1 MPFFLR
7 VRPLLF
13 IVMICAAGSL
23 VAVPRA
29 QPQQGA
35 APAVSV
41 KQGRI
46 PLTVERYLPGAP
58 VTLGVP
64 FPKGALESPDHVRV
78 LRPDGTEQP
87 SQVTEVTTW
96 DPIDP
101 SLKWVWVF
109 FFAEVGPAYS
119 LEYGPAVRRQ
129 SVTSRLE
136 FVNNPRAQGLA
147 EITTG
152 PLRFVVRQGDTGFLS
167 SVQLDLAGDG
177 YSDAD
182 VIATGPVGRG
192 SFADV
197 LDDAGVDSS
206 RAVVLRTVMDKGS
219 GPLHA
224 ILRVEGE
231 YRYGR
236 ADNQASPF
244 VTRIHAY
251 AGKPYIRV
259 LHTWIYTGTPDK
271 HRPQAGDYPH
281 VATQGATLI
290 TTDPTD
296 TGWTMPNDRLHG
308 LGLSLALP
316 LTARAQ
322 TRFGLRNGSWWS
334 PGDRRVALVPPG
346 PASLVQLGPK
356 PDRIPPVPN
365 SSATTRLGPTEGFE
379 ATVTSGVRLVDRAER
394 ADGWIDVFD
403 GTRGVAIGI
412 KHLVE
417 EYPKALT
424 FDAAAGTVSA
434 FFWAPEAGPM
444 SFVRASNAP
453 ANENAV
459 ENWAQGLAKTSEV
472 LLFFHGSQTTVD
484 EVAATMQLVL
494 APPVAHVAPKWY
506 GTSDVYGAMAPQS
519 ARHGDLQR
527 SLDYKFS
534 WMRFNQAWEP
544 WFGMFEHG
552 DMMNTFD
559 GQRWS
564 VFGNG
569 EPAQDFM
576 WWLQFMRSGDADTFD
591 TAMAFSRHTMDV
603 DNTHW
608 PTGPQFLGDTN
619 YPMDYWS
626 TLTTP
631 TTPPASKYLGV
642 GRRHADQHWM
652 HILSAHVW
660 VQGWMASYYLAGE
673 QRGLDVARLTAD
685 MHLRRL
691 WGEHELT
698 GRRLYL
704 SIWNLAEVW
713 DATKDVRYERELDDR
728 VGRML
733 ALQRD
738 QADSLVLER
747 YGYTNVYAS
756 HGLAK
761 YLSMT
766 GAPAVR
772 SALIRHA
779 RAVRDMPPLNHVMES
794 YLSSIHSLALG
805 YRLTG
810 DRSFANEMVRRLDPL
825 KVGPL
830 PRPIDSRWT
839 QSELFSA
846 LEQADHFPED
856 PNRFRPNASNQDT
869 TAPPSRRPIWSFTN
883 GLRVFGWTSAYTV
896 PWAIQVLEEVQGP
909 ESRAQ
914 GPKREP
920 KREKEQ

>member
-1 MPFFLR
+1 MPFLPR
-7 VRPLLF
+7 VRPLLLF
-13 IVMICAAGSL
+13 VIVAALCVFAAAPQARRSTSQAAG
-23 VAVPRA
+23 AEA
-29 QPQQGA
+29 
-35 APAVSV
+35 
-41 KQGRI
+41 GRI
-46 PLTVERYLPGAP
+46 PLTVERHQPGAP

-64 FPKGALESPDHVRV
+64 FPQGALASPDHVRV
-78 LRPDGTEQP
+78 LRPDGREQP

-101 SLKWVWVF
+101 SVKWVWVF
-109 FFAEVGPAYS
+109 FFADAGPAYT

-129 SVTSRLE
+129 AAATPLE

-147 EITTG
+147 EVTTG
-152 PLRFVVRQGDTGFLS
+152 PLRFVVRQGDTGFVS

-177 YSDAD
+177 FSDAD

-206 RAVVLRTVMDKGS
+206 RAVVLRTFIDKGT

-236 ADNQASPF
+236 GDNQASPF

-251 AGKPYIRV
+251 AGKSYIRV
-259 LHTWIYTGTPDK
+259 LHTWVYTGTPDQ

-281 VATQGATLI
+281 VATQGTALI
-290 TTDPTD
+290 KTDPTD
-296 TGWTMPNDRLHG
+296 TGWTVPNDRLQG
-308 LGLSLALP
+308 LGLTLALP
-316 LTARAQ
+316 LNTGAHA
-322 TRFGLRNGSWWS
+322 RFGLRDGSWWA
-334 PGDRRVALVPPG
+334 PGARRVTSAPAG
-346 PASLVQLGPK
+346 PAEIVQRGPK
-356 PDRIPPVPN
+356 ADRIPPVPE
-365 SSATTRLGPTEGFE
+365 SSPATRLPPSAGFE
-379 ATVTSGVRLVDRAER
+379 AVVTAGARTLDRAAR
-394 ADGWIDVFD
+394 AEGWVDVFD
-403 GTRGVAIGI
+403 GSRGVAIGL
-412 KHLVE
+412 KHFVE

-424 FDAAAGTVSA
+424 FDSAAGTLSA
-434 FFWAPEAGPM
+434 FFWAPQAGPM
-444 SFVRASNAP
+444 SFARATNTP

-459 ENWAQGLAKTSEV
+459 ENWAQGIAKTSEA
-472 LLFFHGSQTTVD
+472 LLFFHGRDTSVD
-484 EVAATMQLVL
+484 DIAATMQFVL
-494 APPVAHVAPKWY
+494 APPVAHVAPEWY

-527 SLDYKFS
+527 SLDYKFA
-534 WMRFNQAWEP
+534 WMQFNQAWEP
-544 WFGMFEHG
+544 WFGMFEYG

-576 WWLQFMRSGDADTFD
+576 WWLQFMRTGDAQIFD
-591 TAMAFSRHTMDV
+591 TAMAFSRHLMDV

-608 PTGPQFLGDTN
+608 PSGPQFLGDTN
-619 YPMDYWS
+619 YPMDYW
-626 TLTTP
+626 TTIDA
-631 TTPPASKYLGV
+631 PPATKYLGV
-642 GRRHADQHWM
+642 GRRHAEQHWM

-704 SIWNLAEVW
+704 SVWNLAEVW
-713 DATKDVRYERELDDR
+713 DATKDPRYERELQDR
-728 VGRML
+728 VARML

-738 QADSLVLER
+738 QADSLVMER

-766 GAPAVR
+766 GDTAVR
-772 SALIRHA
+772 RALVRHA
-779 RAVRDMPPLNHVMES
+779 RAVRDMPPLNHFMES

-810 DRSFANEMVRRLDPL
+810 DLSFVEEMKRRLEPL
-825 KVGPL
+825 RMEAL
-830 PRPIDSRWT
+830 PRPIDAQWT
-839 QSELFSA
+839 QGDLFAA
-846 LEQADHFPED
+846 LERADHFPED
-856 PNRFRPNASNQDT
+856 PNRFRPNASNVGT
-869 TAPPSRRPIWSFTN
+869 AAPPTRRPIWSFTN
-883 GLRVFGWTSAYTV
+883 GLRVFGWTSAYGV
-896 PWAIQVLEEVQGP
+896 PWAIGTLNTIEDRGL
-909 ESRAQ
+909 RI
-914 GPKREP
+914 GDRD
-920 KREKEQ
+920 

>member
-1 MPFFLR
+1 MPFLPR
-7 VRPLLF
+7 VRPLLSSATF
-13 IVMICAAGSL
+13 AVVCAL
-23 VAVPRA
+23 IAVPQARVA
-29 QPQQGA
+29 QPRA
-35 APAVSV
+35 AQSRAAQSRVA
-41 KQGRI
+41 QLTTGRI
-46 PLTVERYLPGAP
+46 PLAIERHQAGAP

-64 FPKGALESPDHVRV
+64 FPKGALQSPDHVRV
-78 LRPDGTEQP
+78 LRPDGREQP

-109 FFAEVGPAYS
+109 FFADAGPAYT
-119 LEYGPAVRRQ
+119 LEFGPTVRRQ
-129 SVTSRLE
+129 APAARVE
-136 FVNNPRAQGLA
+136 FINNPRAQGLA
-147 EITTG
+147 EVTTG
-152 PLRFVVRQGDTGFLS
+152 ALRFVVRQGDTGFLS

-177 YSDAD
+177 FTDAD

-206 RAVVLRTVMDKGS
+206 RAVVLRTFMDKGT

-231 YRYGR
+231 YRYSR
-236 ADNQASPF
+236 ADNQAAPF

-281 VATQGATLI
+281 VATQGQNLI

-296 TGWTMPNDRLHG
+296 TGWTSPNDQLQGMG
-308 LGLSLALP
+308 LTLALP
-316 LTARAQ
+316 LGRNAQ
-322 TRFGLRNGSWWS
+322 TRFGLRDGSWWS
-334 PGDRRVALVPPG
+334 PGARRVAAPPG
-346 PASLVQLGPK
+346 TANVVSLVQRGPK
-356 PDRIPPVPN
+356 PDRIPPVPE
-365 SSATTRLGPTEGFE
+365 SSSTTRLPAAAGFD
-379 ATVTSGVRLVDRAER
+379 ATLTSGAQTIDRAER
-394 ADGWIDVFD
+394 AEGWVDVFD
-403 GTRGVAIGI
+403 GTRGVAIGL
-412 KHLVE
+412 KHFVE

-424 FDAAAGTVSA
+424 FDPAAGTLSA
-434 FFWAPEAGPM
+434 FFWAPQAGPM
-444 SFVRASNAP
+444 SFARASNAP

-459 ENWAQGLAKTSEV
+459 ENWAQGIAKTSEAIF
-472 LLFFHGSQTTVD
+472 FFHGSQTTAAD
-484 EVAATMQLVL
+484 VAATMQLVL
-494 APPVAHVAPKWY
+494 APPVAHVAPEWY
-506 GTSDVYGAMAPQS
+506 GKSDVYGAMAPKG
-519 ARHGDLQR
+519 ARHPDLQR
-527 SLDYKFS
+527 SLDYKFD

-544 WFGMFEHG
+544 WFGMFEYG

-559 GQRWS
+559 GEKWT

-576 WWLQFMRSGDADTFD
+576 WWLQFMRTGDADTFD
-591 TAMAFSRHTMDV
+591 TAMAFSRHLMDV

-608 PTGPQFLGDTN
+608 PSGPQYLGDTN

-626 TLTTP
+626 TLNA
-631 TTPPASKYLGV
+631 PPATKYLGV
-642 GRRHADQHWM
+642 GRRHAEQHWM

-673 QRGLDVARLTAD
+673 QRGLDVARMTAD

-704 SIWNLAEVW
+704 SIWNLSEVW
-713 DATKDVRYERELDDR
+713 DATKDVRYKRELDDR
-728 VGRML
+728 VARML

-738 QADSLVLER
+738 QADSLVMER

-766 GAPAVR
+766 GDPAVR
-772 SALIRHA
+772 NALVRHA

-794 YLSSIHSLALG
+794 YLSSIHSLTLG

-810 DRSFANEMVRRLDPL
+810 DLSFVEEMKRRLEPL
-825 KVGPL
+825 RVDVL
-830 PRPIDSRWT
+830 PRPIDAQWT
-839 QSELFSA
+839 QAELFKA
-846 LEQADHFPED
+846 LEAADHFPED
-856 PNRFRPNASNQDT
+856 PNRFRPNASNQGT
-869 TAPPSRRPIWSFTN
+869 TAPPTRRPIWSFTN
-883 GLRVFGWTSAYTV
+883 GLRVFGWTTAFTV
-896 PWAIQVLEEVQGP
+896 PWAIDLLNTIEDGG
-909 ESRAQ
+909 SRIED
-914 GPKREP
+914 RN
-920 KREKEQ
+920 

>member
-1 MPFFLR
+1 MPLLRR
-7 VRPLLF
+7 VRPFLLLTVPA
-13 IVMICAAGSL
+13 IAAF
-23 VAVPRA
+23 AVVPQA
-29 QPQQGA
+29 QPRRPA
-35 APAVSV
+35 AQVVSV
-41 KQGRI
+41 NVGRV
-46 PLTVERYLPGAP
+46 PLTVERHQTGAP

-64 FPKGALESPDHVRV
+64 FPRGVLDSPDHVRV
-78 LRPDGTEQP
+78 LRPDGLEQP

-101 SLKWVWVF
+101 SVKWVWVF
-109 FFAEVGPAYS
+109 FFADAGPVYA
-119 LEYGPAVRRQ
+119 LDYGPTVRRQ
-129 SVTSRLE
+129 PITTPLE

-152 PLRFVVRQGDTGFLS
+152 PLRFVVRQGETGFLT

-177 YSDAD
+177 YTDAD
-182 VIATGPVGRG
+182 IIATGPVGRG

-197 LDDAGVDSS
+197 LDEAGVDRSK
-206 RAVVLRTVMDKGS
+206 AVVLRTVMDKGT

-259 LHTWIYTGTPDK
+259 LHTWIYTGNADK
-271 HRPQAGDYPH
+271 HRPQEGDYPH

-290 TTDPTD
+290 ATDPTD
-296 TGWTMPNDRLHG
+296 TGWTAPDDRLHG

-334 PGDRRVALVPPG
+334 PGDRRVATVPSG

-365 SSATTRLGPTEGFE
+365 SSATLRLSASDGF
-379 ATVTSGVRLVDRAER
+379 AASVTNDGRVVDRAER
-394 ADGWIDVFD
+394 AEGWIDVFD
-403 GTRGVAIGI
+403 GTRGVAIGL
-412 KHLVE
+412 KYLVE

-424 FDAAAGTVSA
+424 FDPAAGTLSA
-434 FFWAPEAGPM
+434 FFWTPAAGPM
-444 SFVRASNAP
+444 SFARASNAP

-459 ENWAQGLAKTSEV
+459 ENWAQGLAKTSEA
-472 LLFFHGSQTTVD
+472 LLFFHGPQTTVED
-484 EVAATMQLVL
+484 VAATMQLVL
-494 APPVAHVAPKWY
+494 APPVAHVAPAWY
-506 GTSDVYGAMAPQS
+506 GTTDVYGAIAPHS
-519 ARHGDLQR
+519 ARHEDLQR
-527 SLDYKFS
+527 SLTYKFS

-564 VFGNG
+564 IFGNG

-576 WWLQFMRSGDADTFD
+576 WWLQFMRTGDADTFD

-608 PTGPQFLGDTN
+608 PTGPQFIGDTN

-626 TLTTP
+626 TLAA
-631 TTPPASKYLGV
+631 PPATKYLGV

-704 SIWNLAEVW
+704 SVWNLSEVW
-713 DATKDVRYERELDDR
+713 DATKDVRYERELEDR
-728 VGRML
+728 VARML

-738 QADSLVLER
+738 QADSLILER

-756 HGLAK
+756 HGLSK

-772 SALIRHA
+772 SALVRHA

-794 YLSSIHSLALG
+794 YLSSIHSLVVG
-805 YRLTG
+805 YQLTG
-810 DRSFANEMVRRLDPL
+810 DRSFADEMARRLKPL
-825 KVGPL
+825 RVDAL
-830 PRPIDSRWT
+830 SRPIDSRWT
-839 QSELFSA
+839 QSDLFKA

-856 PNRFRPNASNQDT
+856 PNRFRPNASNSGT
-869 TAPPSRRPIWSFTN
+869 TAPPTRRPIWSFTN

-896 PWAIQVLEEVQGP
+896 PWALQVLADLEDRGV
-909 ESRAQ
+909 RVADR
-914 GPKREP
+914 K
-920 KREKEQ
+920 